1 MADMRMLVLG
11 LAERQSPFFEL
22 VDVGEGLVPALP
34 FGDDGAGVTL
44 AEGGADD
51 TARTMLLIASVSVL
65 VMVSASVDFGSPRI

>member
-11 LAERQSPFFEL
+11 LAERQSPLEL